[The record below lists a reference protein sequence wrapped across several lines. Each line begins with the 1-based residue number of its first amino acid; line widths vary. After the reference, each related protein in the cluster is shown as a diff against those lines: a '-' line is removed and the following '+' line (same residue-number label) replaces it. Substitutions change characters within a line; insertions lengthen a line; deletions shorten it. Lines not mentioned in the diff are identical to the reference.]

1 MSLLGRVYRRE
12 TVDNEHYNFDD
23 EKVFTVPDDGDH
35 ASYLDHCKVIFCT
48 QNFSLVILEYPN
60 YNQTG
65 SLWFAFKC

>member
-35 ASYLDHCKVIFCT
+35 ASYLDHCKVKSYT
-48 QNFSLVILEYPN
+48 RNSANFVLEYSN
-60 YNQTG
+60 HHKTG
-65 SLWFAFKC
+65 SLWSAFKR